1 MGVVLVLFRVCVGF
15 VFVLFWLCCGCV
27 MVWFGLCFGFV
38 LLCFVL
44 FRFDIVLLCSEFVVG
59 FIVFYFCCVSVMFT
73 LAAIGLDRKS
83 VV

>member
-1 MGVVLVLFRVCVGF
+1 
-15 VFVLFWLCCGCV
+15 

-59 FIVFYFCCVSVMFT
+59 FIVFYFCCVSVMFRFCVV
-73 LAAIGLDRKS
+73 LCLMCFVCVCVCCILGLFYLFYYGC
-83 VV
+83 VMVLL

>member
-1 MGVVLVLFRVCVGF
+1 MRLVLVSVWFCVGVVLVLFRVCVGF

-59 FIVFYFCCVSVMFT
+59 FIVFIVKKEQDLVN
-73 LAAIGLDRKS
+73 
-83 VV
+83 